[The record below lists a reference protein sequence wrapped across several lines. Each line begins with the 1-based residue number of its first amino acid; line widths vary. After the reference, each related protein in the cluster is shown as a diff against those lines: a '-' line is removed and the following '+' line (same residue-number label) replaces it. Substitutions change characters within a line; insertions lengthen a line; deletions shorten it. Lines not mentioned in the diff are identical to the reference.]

1 MTQNVN
7 VFAES
12 DRVQTL
18 QEDLDKEI
26 LDQQNDP
33 QFDAYENQRYGNP
46 QQQMSIQEIADD
58 GGPSKESSFKVNRSM
73 DQKIRGQASIDDRI
87 GLSET

>member
-46 QQQMSIQEIADD
+46 QQ
-58 GGPSKESSFKVNRSM
+58 
-73 DQKIRGQASIDDRI
+73 
-87 GLSET
+87 